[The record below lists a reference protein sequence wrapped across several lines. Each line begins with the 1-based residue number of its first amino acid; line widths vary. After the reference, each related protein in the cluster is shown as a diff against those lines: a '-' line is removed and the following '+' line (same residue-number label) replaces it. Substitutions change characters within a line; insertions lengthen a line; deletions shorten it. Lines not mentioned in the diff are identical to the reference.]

1 MLRSLPLST
10 FLFHLESCFHIQ
22 FVHLFVLDRLLD
34 LLVFDVLIVVLVLS
48 LIVDGFWPQLVVV
61 ITPNPTLFRSYPHVL
76 VLHRLFNFI
85 GGQ

>member
-1 MLRSLPLST
+1 MLRSLALST
-10 FLFHLESCFHIQ
+10 FLFHLEGCFHIQ

-48 LIVDGFWPQLVVV
+48 LIINGFWPQLVVV
-61 ITPNPTLFRSYPHVL
+61 IPPNSTLFRSYPHVL

>member
-10 FLFHLESCFHIQ
+10 FLFHLEGCFHIQ

-34 LLVFDVLIVVLVLS
+34 LLVFDILIVVLVLS
-48 LIVDGFWPQLVVV
+48 LIVDGFWPQMVVV
-61 ITPNPTLFRSYPHVL
+61 KPPNPTLFRSYPHVL